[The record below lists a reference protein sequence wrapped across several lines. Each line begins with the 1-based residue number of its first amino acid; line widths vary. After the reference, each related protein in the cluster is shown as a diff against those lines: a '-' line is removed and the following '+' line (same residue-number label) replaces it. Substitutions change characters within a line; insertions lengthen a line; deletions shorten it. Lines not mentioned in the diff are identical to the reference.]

1 MTGRSVHAGLFTP
14 GPRLGWT
21 FRDRHQFRREFL
33 DRPPLPPPQPHKLQM
48 RLAFVERTYRGR
60 RWILLTIASVIGGVA
75 VLGAFS
81 ASGVG
86 GFFLALVYGVLLAA
100 PFLAANHFFKRRFL
114 RASREVERYHDESG
128 AEYRRFKER
137 WEEHKRAFESA
148 ERRRIDELDE
158 WGPVA
163 VPSSRRRLDIFGG
176 TIWGWE
182 ALLTV
187 MGASMLS
194 ERPML
199 VLDLSRA
206 GVCRELLRLA
216 DEAGQSVHLDDLSE
230 GLATAALGAELTAA
244 QIVGALVESMHG
256 DEQQAAMSQRA
267 LDERILGKLLSALGD
282 DVSLARLAAALRVLM
297 GEHDDSPYLSATERT
312 RIADDLFS
320 DAYLRQAIGNLQRIE
335 SQIHPIE
342 LLGAEAGPQQSARL
356 TCVDLGAEPIS
367 ARTDL
372 LAHLTI
378 QWLTQ
383 RVRNRHDATPAVVVV
398 GADELKGRHL
408 ERLSDVCERREVP
421 LVLMFRRLREEQG
434 RQLGGGVAAFLRLG
448 NAEEAARAADY
459 IGREH
464 TYVLSQLTR
473 TLGGSET
480 HTATRTEGRA
490 DTEGE
495 STSTSRSRTATWG
508 RARGGS
514 RTSSSTHNR
523 SWTTTRNWSTA
534 HSEALGSSW
543 SEAET
548 EQRVHEYAVEPIEL
562 QNLPDYAL
570 LLVRASGTRRAVEPV
585 EFNPEIVTLDRV
597 SLSPLPELELP
608 AKPPWLTDQ
617 AKPGHPG
624 IAAQHQTIY
633 LPPASTGAAPIHT
646 PDPRQGPQAPQQHRP
661 PLSPQSP
668 EPPPQQHRPPP
679 PP

>member
-1 MTGRSVHAGLFTP
+1 MTERNMHTRLFTP

-21 FRDRHQFRREFL
+21 FRDRHQFRREFP
-33 DRPPLPPPQPHKLQM
+33 DRPPLRPPQPHELQM
-48 RLAFVERTYRGR
+48 RLTLAERTYRGR
-60 RWILLTIASVIGGVA
+60 RPILLTSAIAIAGLV
-75 VLGAFS
+75 VLAGFS
-81 ASGVG
+81 AG
-86 GFFLALVYGVLLAA
+86 GAAGFILALVNAAVFAA
-100 PFLAANHFFKRRFL
+100 PFLVANHLFKRRFL
-114 RASREVERYHDESG
+114 KASREVEKYREESE
-128 AEYRRFKER
+128 AKYRRFKAR
-137 WEEHKRAFESA
+137 WEEQKRAFESA
-148 ERRRIDELDE
+148 ERRRIDALDE
-158 WGPVA
+158 WGPVG
-163 VPSSRRRLDIFGG
+163 VPSGRRRLDIFGG

-187 MGASMLS
+187 LGASMLS

-216 DEAGQSVHLDDLSE
+216 DEAGEQVHLDELSE
-230 GLATAALGAELTAA
+230 DLTTATLGAELTAA

-256 DEQQAAMSQRA
+256 DLEQAAMSERA
-267 LDERILGKLLSALGD
+267 MDERILGKLRSALGD
-282 DVSLARLAAALRVLM
+282 DFSLARLAAALRVLM
-297 GEHDDSPYLSATERT
+297 GEHDDSLYLSAAERT
-312 RIADDLFS
+312 HIADNLFS

-342 LLGAEAGPQQSARL
+342 LLGAEARPHQSARL
-356 TCVDLGAEPIS
+356 TCVSLGIEPIS
-367 ARTDL
+367 ARTEL

-383 RVRNRHDATPAVVVV
+383 RVLNGHDAAPAVVVV

-408 ERLSDVCERREVP
+408 ERLSDVCERGEVP

-448 NAEEAARAADY
+448 NADEAARAAEY

-464 TYVLSQLTR
+464 TFVLSQLTR

-480 HTATRTEGRA
+480 HTVTRTEGRA
-490 DTEGE
+490 ETEGE
-495 STSTSRSRTATWG
+495 SNSTSRSRTASWG

-514 RTSSSTHNR
+514 RTSSSTHSRNW
-523 SWTTTRNWSTA
+523 SVTRNWSTA

-548 EQRVHEYAVEPIEL
+548 EQRVHEYAVEPVEL

-570 LLVRASGTRRAVEPV
+570 LLVRASGTRHAVEAV

-597 SLSPLPELELP
+597 SLSQLPELELP
-608 AKPPWLTDQ
+608 AKPPWATEEVASGQ
-617 AKPGHPG
+617 PGVDAR
-624 IAAQHQTIY
+624 AATIY
-633 LPPASTGAAPIHT
+633 LPPASAGAAPVYP
-646 PDPRQGPQAPQQHRP
+646 PDPRTRG
-661 PLSPQSP
+661 
-668 EPPPQQHRPPP
+668 
-679 PP
+679 